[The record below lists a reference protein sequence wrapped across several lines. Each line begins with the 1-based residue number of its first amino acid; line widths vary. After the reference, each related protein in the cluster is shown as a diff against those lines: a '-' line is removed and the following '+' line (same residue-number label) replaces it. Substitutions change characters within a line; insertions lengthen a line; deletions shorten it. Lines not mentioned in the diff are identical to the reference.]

1 MLSTNFVMKNYRDYL
16 ISKKFV
22 LIPAQIDEML
32 DSVQFMKFTTDKVM
46 L

>member
-1 MLSTNFVMKNYRDYL
+1 MLSTNFVMKNYIL

-22 LIPAQIDEML
+22 LIPDQIDEML
-32 DSVQFMKFTTDKVM
+32 DNVQLMKFTTDRVM